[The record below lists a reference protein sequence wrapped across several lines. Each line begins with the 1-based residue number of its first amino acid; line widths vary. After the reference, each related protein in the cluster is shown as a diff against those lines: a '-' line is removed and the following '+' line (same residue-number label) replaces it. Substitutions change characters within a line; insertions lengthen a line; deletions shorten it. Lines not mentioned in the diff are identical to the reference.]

1 MNIVIVAQLTA
12 RNLRKLCTRRL
23 SSSNSLNVLYLS
35 EVHYDQFWLPIVG
48 KDEEVFPDPFPF
60 YNPSC

>member
-35 EVHYDQFWLPIVG
+35 EVHYDFLAT
-48 KDEEVFPDPFPF
+48 
-60 YNPSC
+60 YSR